1 VRRFAV
7 SLSLALLL
15 SPCTLS
21 AQPKD
26 DSRTY
31 FDIGAKAYGA
41 GRYTD
46 AIQAF
51 EEAYKRSQRPGLL
64 FSLGQANRM
73 EYVARSDSARLA
85 DAVRYYTEYLA
96 REPGGKRAGEA
107 TEQLSR
113 LKPLIERAGTSMP
126 TTPTP
131 VATNTKPRVMISSPT
146 PGIRLTFDGKPV
158 PHPFIAEV
166 APGKHKLAMTAPGH
180 EAYSREVLVDGKTG
194 SPPLDIPL
202 KELPATLTLRAPD
215 GAEVFVDGRLQGK
228 MPLPPLPLT
237 AGKHFVAVTVNG
249 RQAFSSR
256 LQLRRGEKRTLE
268 ADLPPT
274 GQRTAS
280 WVLIGTG
287 AAAIVTGGVLG
298 FVSLQK
304 QQQAEDIRDSS
315 ESDGNQ
321 PASDISRYEDLR
333 QSRDDFRLA
342 AIISTSAGVAVGSL
356 GLVLRLFDE
365 PRPPLPPAE
374 EAVPGQKTRP
384 ETPSSMEISA
394 APFVLPGAGG
404 VSVGGR
410 F

>member
-1 VRRFAV
+1 VYA
-7 SLSLALLL
+7 LALLL
-15 SPCTLS
+15 TTSIGA

-41 GRYTD
+41 GRYVD

-73 EYVARSDSARLA
+73 EYVARTDPARLS

-96 REPGGKRAGEA
+96 REPNGKRAGEA

-113 LKPLIERAGTSMP
+113 LKPLLERSGTAMP
-126 TTPTP
+126 TAPPP
-131 VATNTKPRVMISSPT
+131 VVASTKPRVMISSPT
-146 PGIRLTFDGKPV
+146 PGVRLAFDGKPV

-166 APGKHKLAMTAPGH
+166 APGKHRLKMSAPGH
-180 EAYSREVLVDGKTG
+180 EDYAREIVVDAKTG
-194 SPPLDIPL
+194 APPLDVPL
-202 KELPATLTLRAPD
+202 KELPAQLTLRAPD
-215 GAEVFVDGRLQGK
+215 GAEVFVDGRLQGTT
-228 MPLPPLPLT
+228 PLPPLPLA
-237 AGKHFVAVTVNG
+237 AGKHFVAVTLNG

-256 LQLRRGEKRTLE
+256 VDLRRGEKRTLE
-268 ADLPPT
+268 ADLPAT

-287 AAAIVTGGVLG
+287 AGAVLAGGVLG

-304 QQQAEDIRDSS
+304 QREAEDIRDASK
-315 ESDGNQ
+315 SDGNRPQ
-321 PASDISRYEDLR
+321 SDVGRYEDLR

-356 GLVLRLFDE
+356 GLVLRLFDQ

-374 EAVPGQKTRP
+374 ESVPGSKP
-384 ETPSSMEISA
+384 GSETPTTLEISA
-394 APFVLPGAGG
+394 VPFVLPGAGG
-404 VSVGGR
+404 VSVGGS
-410 F
+410 FF